1 MQCPT
6 TMTTLRLLVEHERLK
21 TKPVLTDTDVSRRL
35 VVHEELSLRVNIA
48 KHRLTHKKSR

>member
-21 TKPVLTDTDVSRRL
+21 TTPALTETDVSRRL
-35 VVHEELSLRVNIA
+35 VVREELTLRANIA
-48 KHRLTHKKSR
+48 KHRQTHKKSR

>member
-35 VVHEELSLRVNIA
+35 VVHEELSLRANIA
-48 KHRLTHKKSR
+48 KHRQTHKKSR